1 MKNFQSEVVTLITNV
16 GEIVG
21 LLKSYDDNTVTVIN
35 PRLFIQS
42 EQGTGFLPT
51 IGVTAEREPEELV
64 FQLGS
69 ILTVIKTFDEV
80 AKAWQQSVSGIV
92 LT

>member
-21 LLKSYDDNTVTVIN
+21 RLKSYDDNTVTVIN

-51 IGVTAEREPEELV
+51 IGITAEREPEELV

>member
-21 LLKSYDDNTVTVIN
+21 RLKSYDDNTVTVIN

-51 IGVTAEREPEELV
+51 IGITAEREPEELV
-64 FQLGS
+64 FQRNS
-69 ILTVIKTFDEV
+69 ILTVIKTFDDV

>member
-21 LLKSYDDNTVTVIN
+21 RLKSYDDNTVTVIN

-64 FQLGS
+64 FQRNS

-92 LT
+92 LA